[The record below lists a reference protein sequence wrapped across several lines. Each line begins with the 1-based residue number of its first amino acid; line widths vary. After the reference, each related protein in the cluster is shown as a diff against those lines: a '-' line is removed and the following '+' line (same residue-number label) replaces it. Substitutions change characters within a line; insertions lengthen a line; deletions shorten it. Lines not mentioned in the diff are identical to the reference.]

1 MMLAFYRRMKESARG
16 EEMDD
21 GDVMRSGSFLAALVG
36 VGVLLCVCRPS
47 PGSPPTPAARP
58 GQHSPALDI
67 GRQRTSPESPKIDDD
82 SPAVTAS
89 LAADGGMML
98 LQQQLES
105 RESCLAEGCQ
115 SNLGSFLTLQNM

>member
-1 MMLAFYRRMKESARG
+1 MLAFYRRMKESARG

-21 GDVMRSGSFLAALVG
+21 RNVMRSGSFLAALVW

-47 PGSPPTPAARP
+47 PGSPPTPAGARSR
-58 GQHSPALDI
+58 HSPALNI
-67 GRQRTSPESPKIDDD
+67 GQQRTLPESPKLDDD

-105 RESCLAEGCQ
+105 RESCLGAGCQ

>member
-1 MMLAFYRRMKESARG
+1 MFGFYRRMKESARG

-21 GDVMRSGSFLAALVG
+21 RNVMRSGSFLAALVW

-47 PGSPPTPAARP
+47 PGSPPTPAGARSR
-58 GQHSPALDI
+58 HSPALNI
-67 GRQRTSPESPKIDDD
+67 GQRRTFPESPKLDDD

-98 LQQQLES
+98 LQQQLE
-105 RESCLAEGCQ
+105 
-115 SNLGSFLTLQNM
+115 

>member
-1 MMLAFYRRMKESARG
+1 MLAFYRRMKESARG

-47 PGSPPTPAARP
+47 PDSPPTPAGARSR
-58 GQHSPALDI
+58 HSPALNI
-67 GRQRTSPESPKIDDD
+67 GQQRTLPESPKLDDD